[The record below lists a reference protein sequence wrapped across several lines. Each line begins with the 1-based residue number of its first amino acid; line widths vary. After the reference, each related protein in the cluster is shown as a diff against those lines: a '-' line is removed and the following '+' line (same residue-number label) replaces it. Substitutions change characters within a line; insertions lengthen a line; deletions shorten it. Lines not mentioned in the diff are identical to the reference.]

1 MPTIRITVLWG
12 VILPLLFL
20 RYAIAPASAHFLL
33 NLNVRILHVE
43 HLADGLRV
51 YLRTPM
57 PYLVADRVGP
67 VGADGLPEP
76 APYTTNRMEQGRL
89 VHYVDHGQMRRH
101 IIGLGVLAAE
111 GFRFDADGKPL
122 QASVEQVRVYR
133 IGNQPEFATMDEAKA
148 AFATRPVYPETTDPL
163 YVGDTVVDIILR
175 YRAGAPIYEYAV
187 SRTLKPG
194 LPVRLPVSGG
204 SPIMLSK

>member
-1 MPTIRITVLWG
+1 MRSYRDDRFGTAGKKLPTIRTSVPWR
-12 VILPLLFL
+12 VILPLFFL
-20 RYAIAPASAHFLL
+20 GCAIAPASAHFLL

-43 HLADGLRV
+43 HLADGLKV

-67 VGADGLPEP
+67 VGADGLPAP
-76 APYTTNRMEQGRL
+76 APYTTNRMEEGKL
-89 VHYVDHGQMRRH
+89 VHYVDHGQLRRH

-122 QASVEQVRVYR
+122 EASVEQVRVYP
-133 IGNQPEFATMDEAKA
+133 IGKQPEFATLDEAKA
-148 AFATRPVYPETTDPL
+148 AFANASVYPKTTDPL

-175 YRAGAPIYEYAV
+175 YQAGAPFYEYAV
-187 SRTLKPG
+187 
-194 LPVRLPVSGG
+194 
-204 SPIMLSK
+204 